1 MRAMDGLQV
10 EREAGIV
17 TLTLARPERRN
28 ALDVPLW
35 RALAAQLAE
44 IETRAADRVLVLTGA
59 GGVFCAGGDLSPG
72 APEPD
77 STHSGAALAVVRS
90 SVQAVALALHRLSKP
105 TLAAVDGVAAGA
117 GANLAL
123 GCDLVLASER
133 ARFGQV
139 FVERALPLDCGG
151 TWLLPRLIGLQKA
164 KELAFFGDWIG
175 AEEARALGLVNRVVA
190 ADQLMHE
197 ARTWALRLAEKSPA
211 ALAFIKAGLNRSF
224 ETAHAQ
230 ALDDEA
236 AALTWCTRTPE
247 AAQAV
252 ERFFARRRA
261 DG

>member
-1 MRAMDGLQV
+1 MDELRV

-17 TLTLARPERRN
+17 TLTLDRPARKN

-35 RALAAQLAE
+35 RELARVLAE
-44 IETRAADRVLVLTGA
+44 VEARPADRVLILTGA

-72 APEPD
+72 EAEAGP
-77 STHSGAALAVVRS
+77 THSAAALSTVRT
-90 SVQAVALALHRLSKP
+90 SVQAAALALHRLSKP
-105 TLAAVDGVAAGA
+105 TLAAVDGAAAGA

-139 FVERALPLDCGG
+139 FVDRGLPVDCGG

-164 KELAFFGDWIG
+164 KELAFFGDWVT
-175 AEEARALGLVNRVVA
+175 AEQARELGLVNRVVA
-190 ADQLMHE
+190 PEALAGE
-197 ARTWALRLAEKSPA
+197 ARAWALRLAEKSPA
-211 ALAFIKAGLNRSF
+211 ALAFIKQSLNRSF

-230 ALDDEA
+230 ALDDES

-247 AAQAV
+247 ADDAIA
-252 ERFFARRRA
+252 RFFARRGRN
-261 DG
+261 G

>member
-1 MRAMDGLQV
+1 MDELRV

-17 TLTLARPERRN
+17 TLTLDRPERRN

-35 RALAAQLAE
+35 RELARVLAE
-44 IETRAADRVLVLTGA
+44 VETRPADRVLILTGA

-72 APEPD
+72 EPD
-77 STHSGAALAVVRS
+77 AAPSHSAAALSNVRA
-90 SVQAVALALHRLSKP
+90 SVQAAALALHRLSKP

-139 FVERALPLDCGG
+139 FVDRGLPVDCAGS
-151 TWLLPRLIGLQKA
+151 WLLPRLIGLQKA
-164 KELAFFGDWIG
+164 KELAFFGDWVS
-175 AEEARALGLVNRVVA
+175 AAQAQTLGLVNRVLA
-190 ADQLMHE
+190 PEALLPE
-197 ARTWALRLAEKSPA
+197 ARAWARRLAEKSPA
-211 ALAFIKAGLNRSF
+211 ALAFIKQGLNRSF

-247 AAQAV
+247 ADEAIA
-252 ERFFARRRA
+252 RFFARRRRA
-261 DG
+261 D

>member
-1 MRAMDGLQV
+1 
-10 EREAGIV
+10 
-17 TLTLARPERRN
+17 
-28 ALDVPLW
+28 
-35 RALAAQLAE
+35 
-44 IETRAADRVLVLTGA
+44 VLILTGA

-72 APEPD
+72 EADDTPA
-77 STHSGAALAVVRS
+77 HSAAALATVRG

-105 TLAAVDGVAAGA
+105 SIAAVDGAAAGA

-123 GCDLVLASER
+123 GCDLVIASER

-139 FVERALPLDCGG
+139 FVDRGLPVDCAG

-190 ADQLMHE
+190 PAELLAE
-197 ARTWALRLAEKSPA
+197 ARAWALRLVEKSSA
-211 ALAFIKAGLNRSF
+211 ALAFIKQGLNRSF

-247 AAQAV
+247 AALAL
-252 ERFFARRRA
+252 ERFFARPRKA
-261 DG
+261 D